1 MMMIMMM
8 KMQRP
13 WVGVGDI
20 ANHGGLCTTC
30 TFLMLTHSLTHD
42 DEDDDGDYDYED
54 EDDEDDDDDEK
65 VSAPKLC

>member
-1 MMMIMMM
+1 ME
-8 KMQRP
+8 
-13 WVGVGDI
+13 
-20 ANHGGLCTTC
+20 GLCTTC